1 MLKLHFELLNLRS
14 KLHREIL
21 KDPDTVQLDSLDGL
35 VFKISTFVQSKV
47 TSALTFML
55 EYIMLLDVAGD
66 TLQWLVQALRTI
78 WIRKFSKLGIKISS
92 FRVFG
97 FYSWSMSSS
106 TKFYVAISTRS
117 FAHFRL
123 VLDGLIDVILP
134 IPF

>member
-66 TLQWLVQALRTI
+66 TLQ
-78 WIRKFSKLGIKISS
+78 
-92 FRVFG
+92 
-97 FYSWSMSSS
+97 
-106 TKFYVAISTRS
+106 
-117 FAHFRL
+117 
-123 VLDGLIDVILP
+123 
-134 IPF
+134 